1 MNRLLF
7 RMSMN
12 REHSTLNINPLKRL
26 VGLLRLEKSNIY
38 YVYFYSI
45 ISGLMYLTLPLGV
58 QAIISLMFAQQLSAS
73 LLLLIILVITGVFLN
88 GFMYILQMR
97 VTERI

>member
-1 MNRLLF
+1 MNKEY
-7 RMSMN
+7 S
-12 REHSTLNINPLKRL
+12 SLNINPLKRL